1 MVNQDFP
8 EEGAPTPRGAPTY
21 ELAKFFQKLHEIE
34 RIWTPRGGSTPP
46 LDPPLLTVPRK
57 RMTSCKTIFFVYAPY
72 FYSTAIAKG
81 SVNGTLSS
89 KSDRT
94 EIERLTSK
102 DFSDGLC

>member
-1 MVNQDFP
+1 M
-8 EEGAPTPRGAPTY
+8 A
-21 ELAKFFQKLHEIE
+21 
-34 RIWTPRGGSTPP
+34 S
-46 LDPPLLTVPRK
+46 
-57 RMTSCKTIFFVYAPY
+57 SKTIFFVYAPY

-102 DFSDGLC
+102 DFSDSLC